1 MILIPSCRI
10 CVVWSYCW
18 DKNLVHLACV
28 NTLVKHLQYLNTEL
42 WWHIRNRSNLCDI
55 IHWAIRE
62 FTITWI
68 ESASALHLLSST
80 SVKPWDS
87 VQHQGFAWVFR
98 RINVNLMGLHEGVK
112 GNGQGVVDTLFLRNN
127 YSATKQ
133 WKQEMYLK
141 VNLFV
146 GEVKSDWL

>member
-1 MILIPSCRI
+1 
-10 CVVWSYCW
+10 
-18 DKNLVHLACV
+18 
-28 NTLVKHLQYLNTEL
+28 
-42 WWHIRNRSNLCDI
+42 
-55 IHWAIRE
+55 
-62 FTITWI
+62 
-68 ESASALHLLSST
+68 
-80 SVKPWDS
+80 
-87 VQHQGFAWVFR
+87 
-98 RINVNLMGLHEGVK
+98 MGLHEGVK